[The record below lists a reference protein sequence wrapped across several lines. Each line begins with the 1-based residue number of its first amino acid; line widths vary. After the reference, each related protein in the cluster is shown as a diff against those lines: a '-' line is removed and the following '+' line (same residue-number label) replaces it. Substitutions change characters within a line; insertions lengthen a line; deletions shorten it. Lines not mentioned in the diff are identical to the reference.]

1 MLELNN
7 LSIETKDG
15 KHLSEGVSLKVAP
28 GKVSVLMGP
37 NGSGKS
43 SLLYGLM
50 GHPAYSVTT
59 GTITL
64 DGEDITS
71 IATEE
76 KAKKGIFLSLQHTP
90 EVAGVTMVNFL
101 HRAYQSLTGESI
113 AVIDFY
119 KKLKA
124 LTVDLGVDESFVKRE
139 LNAGFSGGEKKIS
152 EMLQMVLLAPKYALL
167 DEIDSGVDVD
177 ALKKILAG
185 VERVKASGTGVLLI
199 THYPTLLEHLK
210 PDHVIVMVGGKV
222 VGEGDQTLATE
233 ILKDGFAKY
242 QTQTQA

>member
-1 MLELNN
+1 MLELHD

-15 KHLSEGVSLKVAP
+15 KHLSSGVSLSVLP

-50 GHPAYSVTT
+50 GHPAYVVTG
-59 GTITL
+59 GTLTL
-64 DGEDITS
+64 DGEDITTIS
-71 IATEE
+71 TEE

-101 HRAYQSLTGESI
+101 HRAYQSLTGASV
-113 AVIDFY
+113 AVLDFY
-119 KKLKA
+119 KELKA
-124 LTVDLGVDESFVKRE
+124 LTAELGVDESFVKRE

-152 EMLQMVLLAPKYALL
+152 EMLQMVLLSPKYALL

-185 VERVKASGTGVLLI
+185 VERVKAKGTGVLLI
-199 THYPTLLEHLK
+199 THYPTLLEHLR
-210 PDHVIVMVGGKV
+210 PDHVIVMVGGKIV
-222 VGEGDQTLATE
+222 QEGDQTLATE
-233 ILKDGFAKY
+233 ILKEGFAKY
-242 QTQTQA
+242 QTAP

>member
-7 LSIETKDG
+7 LHIDTKDG
-15 KHLSEGVSLKVAP
+15 KALSQGVSLSVHP
-28 GKVSVLMGP
+28 GKVTVLMGP

-50 GHPAYSVTT
+50 GHPAYVLKE
-59 GTITL
+59 GTIRV
-64 DGEDITS
+64 DDEDITTLP
-71 IATEE
+71 TEE

-101 HRAYQSLTGESI
+101 HRAYQGLTGKTMS
-113 AVIDFY
+113 VLDFY
-119 KKLKA
+119 KELKTLA
-124 LTVDLGVDESFVKRE
+124 VSLGISEDFVKRE

-152 EMLQMVLLAPKYALL
+152 EMLQMVLFSPKYALL

-210 PDHVIVMVGGKV
+210 PDHVIVMVAGKIV
-222 VGEGDQTLATE
+222 SLGDQALATE
-233 ILKDGFAKY
+233 ILKEGFTKY
-242 QTQTQA
+242 QTV

>member
-7 LSIETKDG
+7 LHIETKDG
-15 KHLSEGVSLKVAP
+15 KTLSEGVSLAIAP
-28 GKVSVLMGP
+28 GKVTVLMGP

-50 GHPAYSVTT
+50 GHPAYVVTS
-59 GTITL
+59 GNINL

-71 IATEE
+71 IPTEE

-101 HRAYQSLTGESI
+101 HRAYQSLTGKSV
-113 AVIDFY
+113 AVLDFY
-119 KKLKA
+119 KQLKA
-124 LTVDLGVDESFVKRE
+124 LIVSLGVDESFVKRE

-152 EMLQMVLLAPKYALL
+152 EMLQMVLLTPKYALL

-185 VERVKASGTGVLLI
+185 VERVKESGTGVLLI

-222 VGEGDQTLATE
+222 VQEGDQTLATE
-233 ILKDGFAKY
+233 ILRDGFTKY
-242 QTQTQA
+242 QTPS

>member
-1 MLELNN
+1 MLELRD
-7 LSIETKDG
+7 LHIETKDG
-15 KHLSEGVSLKVAP
+15 KHLSEGVSLAVAP
-28 GKVSVLMGP
+28 GKVTVLMGP

-50 GHPAYSVTT
+50 GHPAYKRT
-59 GTITL
+59 GGSIL
-64 DGEDITS
+64 IEGEDITEMP
-71 IATEE
+71 TEE

-101 HRAYQSLTGESI
+101 HRAYQSLTGRTI
-113 AVIDFY
+113 AVLDFY
-119 KKLKA
+119 KELKA
-124 LTVDLGVDESFVKRE
+124 LATSLGIDESFVKRE

-177 ALKKILAG
+177 ALKKILLG
-185 VERVKASGTGVLLI
+185 VERVKAAGTGVLLI
-199 THYPTLLEHLK
+199 THYPTLLEYLR
-210 PDHVIVMVGGKV
+210 PDHVIVMNAGKIV
-222 VGEGDQTLATE
+222 AEGDQALATE

-242 QTQTQA
+242 QKQS